1 MGYQELCEGTG
12 LKNWRIHRWVPWLL
26 AAMVLLSGCSGVL
39 FESKNKSGTSESLK
53 LDAGESWASYD
64 THPRYP
70 YDQKN
75 TNDEMSIMLKT
86 LKTF

>member
-1 MGYQELCEGTG
+1 M
-12 LKNWRIHRWVPWLL
+12 PWLL

-53 LDAGESWASYD
+53 LDAGEGWASYD

-70 YDQKN
+70 YDPKN
-75 TNDEMSIMLKT
+75 TNDEMSIMLKS